1 MGLKADMWALG
12 VVLFVMLA
20 GYHPFDGQARD
31 LPRSRP
37 ISRVPCSS
45 PATAFCEGQGE
56 ADDRT
61 TKRNICTAEPDF
73 THEVWGKVSKQGK
86 ALVKG
91 LLRKDPQELR
101 PLSPE
106 LRSLT

>member
-1 MGLKADMWALG
+1 ML
-12 VVLFVMLA
+12 LA
-20 GYHPFDGQARD
+20 GD
-31 LPRSRP
+31 RP
-37 ISRVPCSS
+37 LLR
-45 PATAFCEGQGE
+45 GQGE

>member
-1 MGLKADMWALG
+1 MTFCLHIENFEILFWKPIT
-12 VVLFVMLA
+12 VLLE
-20 GYHPFDGQARD
+20 
-31 LPRSRP
+31 
-37 ISRVPCSS
+37 SS
-45 PATAFCEGQGE
+45 PWAP
-56 ADDRT
+56 RHS
-61 TKRNICTAEPDF
+61 P
-73 THEVWGKVSKQGK
+73 HEVWGKGSKQGK